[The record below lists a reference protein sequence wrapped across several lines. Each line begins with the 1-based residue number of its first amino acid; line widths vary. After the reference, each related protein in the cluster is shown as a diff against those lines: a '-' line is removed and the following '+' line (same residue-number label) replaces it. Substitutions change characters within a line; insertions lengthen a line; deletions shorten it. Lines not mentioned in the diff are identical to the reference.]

1 MNILLIE
8 DEAGVREVL
17 VDMLRAL
24 GHSVLAVADGL
35 AGLRRL
41 QAGDPVDVVLTDL
54 KMPGMSGLQVFNVIK
69 ERWPDLPVGIITG
82 TPESLAELREPVDVI
97 IHKPVGLDALQRAL
111 SRLRGG
117 PDAAAS

>member
-8 DEAGVREVL
+8 DEAVVREVL

-24 GHSVLAVADGL
+24 SHSVLAVADGP

-41 QAGDPVDVVLTDL
+41 EAGDPIDVVLTDL
-54 KMPGMSGLQVFNVIK
+54 KMPGMSGWEVVKVIK

-82 TPESLAELREPVDVI
+82 TPELLAELREPVDVVI
-97 IHKPVGLDALQRAL
+97 DKPVGLKTLQRAL
-111 SRLRGG
+111 SRLLGG
-117 PDAAAS
+117 PEAGAL